1 MFQTEPILFLQQ
13 FAGDGLTWA
22 MRAITALGYPPF
34 FFVALTV
41 VMFGVDVRRGFVLAQ
56 LVMWT
61 DILTEFAKAFF
72 ALPRPSDVD
81 SGVRLL
87 ETGQTNTT
95 PWAGRGASGFL
106 ALPDREAVAWLRSQ
120 AGSSFGLPSGHVS
133 VSTALWGGL
142 SAVFRNRAVLA
153 LGMVMVPLMALSRM
167 VLGRHFLGDVLAGGA
182 LGALVV
188 LLGGRLLVGETAP
201 LPLLRLGRLPR
212 LSSRQGVVL
221 LTGLVV
227 LPVVILVLGS
237 SADAG
242 RAGRLVGLNL
252 AYLLVAARG
261 VPDGSGTL
269 TRRVARVAVALVLGV
284 AVMLAA
290 EVLAPMASAE
300 GPAWLVAFGES
311 IVPTFVLL
319 WGGVLV
325 CCRLGLYGPEPAPQ
339 QVPSQPT

>member
-41 VMFGVDVRRGFVLAQ
+41 VLFGMDVRRGFVLAQ

-61 DILTEFAKAFF
+61 DVLTEFAKAFF

-81 SGVRLL
+81 LGVRLL
-87 ETGQTNTT
+87 ETGRTNTT
-95 PWAGRGASGFL
+95 PWTGRGASSFL

-120 AGSSFGLPSGHVS
+120 VRPSFGLPSGHVS

-142 SAVFRNRAVLA
+142 SAVFRNRAVLVF
-153 LGMVMVPLMALSRM
+153 GMVAVPLIALSRM

-188 LLGGRLLVGETAP
+188 LLGGRLLVGESAP
-201 LPLLRLGRLPR
+201 LPLLCLGRLPR

-221 LTGLVV
+221 LTALIA
-227 LPVVILVLGS
+227 LPIAVLVLGS
-237 SADAG
+237 ASDAG
-242 RAGRLVGLNL
+242 RAGRLLGLNL
-252 AYLLVAARG
+252 AYLLVACRG
-261 VPDGSGTL
+261 LPDGGGTL
-269 TRRVARVAVALVLGV
+269 TRRVARVAVGLLLGV
-284 AVMLAA
+284 AAAVAAEALAA
-290 EVLAPMASAE
+290 PVLSE
-300 GPAWLVAFGES
+300 GPARWVEFGKGF
-311 IVPTFVLL
+311 VPTFVLL

-325 CCRLGLYGPEPAPQ
+325 CRRLGLYGPAPTPRPM
-339 QVPSQPT
+339 PSQPT